1 MSSTTQAQLDEAVAY
16 VKQRLNGFVPDVA
29 LILGSGLGDLADKV
43 VEQRCVIAYGDI
55 PHFRQSKVA
64 GHHNAL
70 VAGKLNG
77 ANVVVQQGRFHFY
90 EGIPMRE
97 CVFPLRVL
105 KLLGAHTLIVTN
117 AAGGVNTE
125 FKPGQLMLITDHVN
139 FMGEN
144 PLTGDNLDALGP
156 RFCDMSFAY
165 TKSLLETARRTADQL
180 NVQLRE
186 GVYFAMK
193 GPSYE
198 TPAEIRMIRTL
209 GGDAVG
215 MSTVPEVIVASHMGM
230 RVLGISC
237 ITNMAAGILNQAL
250 DHKEVIETSNA
261 AKTNFQSL
269 ITHCLPHLKDLP
281 PAAKPAADDKPAAES
296 AAAESAADTPTK
308 KKKKKAAEPDAPPAA
323 APAKEEAAKED
334 AAATKDKPKKKK
346 KSTKE

>member
-1 MSSTTQAQLDEAVAY
+1 MSSTQQQQLDEAVAF
-16 VKQRLNGFVPDVA
+16 VKQRLNGFVPAVA

-43 VEQRCVIAYGDI
+43 VEERCVIAYGDI

-64 GHHNAL
+64 GHHNCL

-77 ANVVVQQGRFHFY
+77 TNVIVQQGRFHFY

-117 AAGGVNTE
+117 AAGGVNTD

-144 PLTGDNLDALGP
+144 PLTGDNIDALGP

-165 TKSLLETARRTADQL
+165 TKQLLDAARKTADQL
-180 NVQLRE
+180 NMRLRE

-269 ITHCLPHLKDLP
+269 ITHVLPHVKDLP
-281 PAAKPAADDKPAAES
+281 KPVGDS
-296 AAAESAADTPTK
+296 DTPTK
-308 KKKKKAAEPDAPPAA
+308 KKKKKSAEAAPEEAAPAA
-323 APAKEEAAKED
+323 AATTTTTATT
-334 AAATKDKPKKKK
+334 AAAAAAADEEKEKPKKKK
-346 KSTKE
+346 SSKKE